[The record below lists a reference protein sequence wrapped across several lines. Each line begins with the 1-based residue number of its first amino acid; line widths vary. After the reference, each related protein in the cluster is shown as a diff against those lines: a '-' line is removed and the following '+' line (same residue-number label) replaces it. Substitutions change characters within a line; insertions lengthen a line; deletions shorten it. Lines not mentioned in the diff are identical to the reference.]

1 MAIIGVFLVALLLMT
16 PMLAQGQT
24 LFGGPTVVD
33 DPTKAAD
40 YVQTESLIPLVEGV
54 TVLGVVDGGFQDRFV
69 QIKLEVPD
77 DVTLRRV
84 LDSLA
89 VTPDGFVPGENA
101 QMTIAAAPFWN
112 PDEYAPMPV
121 AQGRLL
127 GFSFVNVGLARPEK
141 SRTLLFIL
149 AFQT

>member
-1 MAIIGVFLVALLLMT
+1 MKFIGVVLLMLMT
-16 PMLAQGQT
+16 PMQAQGQG
-24 LFGGPTVVD
+24 LWGSPTIVD
-33 DPTKAAD
+33 NPAKAAE
-40 YVQTESLIPLVEGV
+40 YVQSEKLIALTQGV
-54 TVLGVVDGGFQDRFV
+54 KVLGVVDGGFQDRFI
-69 QIKLEVPD
+69 QIKLEIPD
-77 DVTLRRV
+77 DVTLRKV

-89 VTPDGFVPGENA
+89 VTPDGFVPGDNA
-101 QMTIAAAPFWN
+101 QMTIAPASFWN

-127 GFSFVNVGLARPEK
+127 GFAYVNVGLARPEK

>member
-1 MAIIGVFLVALLLMT
+1 MKIIGVVLLMLMT
-16 PMLAQGQT
+16 PMTAQGQS
-24 LFGGPTVVD
+24 LWGGPTILN
-33 DPTKAAD
+33 DPAKAVE
-40 YVQTESLIPLVEGV
+40 YVQAESLIPLIEGV

-77 DVTLRRV
+77 DVTLRKV

-89 VTPDGFVPGENA
+89 ITPDGFVPSENA
-101 QMTIAAAPFWN
+101 QLTIAPAAFWN
-112 PDEYAPMPV
+112 PDEYKPMPV

-127 GFSFVNVGLARPEK
+127 GFSFVNIGLARPMK